1 MTIRNSRLA
10 MHHLRTKIA
19 APAFVAA
26 LAFGASVAQAEVI
39 VTTGSGYIPMVKA
52 LVAAYQTETG
62 AKVGTAFGGN
72 IGQMLAQT
80 ASGSGVNVVVSDRA
94 SLAKFKMLDKQEV
107 VLGTTPIVLI
117 WRKGLTLSAPEDLAK
132 AEIERI
138 AYPDPK
144 AAVYGRATEDFLKTS
159 GLGAKL
165 EGKTNIVSAVP
176 QVTAYVAKGE
186 MDAGFVNRLAA
197 KAQHQ
202 HAVARNLQCRL
213 ARGLRCGDGLV
224 SRALR
229 LHVARFHS
237 SRSAPPSIRG
247 ALKTSQEG
255 LCRCQDLQND
265 IRFGRGGVSSRS
277 PRSRLFPSARQQS
290 VRRVYAW
297 HWSGKIQPYDA
308 KRRFAPQFVGS

>member
-26 LAFGASVAQAEVI
+26 LAFGASVAQAEVT

-197 KAQHQ
+197 KAQKAKLGGSLEITDRHQ
-202 HAVARNLQCRL
+202 PIVMIARPVEGAAKADDVRAFLDWL
-213 ARGLRCGDGLV
+213 SGESAKKILRENGID
-224 SRALR
+224 
-229 LHVARFHS
+229 
-237 SRSAPPSIRG
+237 
-247 ALKTSQEG
+247 
-255 LCRCQDLQND
+255 
-265 IRFGRGGVSSRS
+265 
-277 PRSRLFPSARQQS
+277 
-290 VRRVYAW
+290 
-297 HWSGKIQPYDA
+297 
-308 KRRFAPQFVGS
+308 